1 MTAQNAG
8 SAPGSATTPSGTLAA
23 TGAPMPT
30 SAPTPTPTSAPAPA
44 SIGVVPHMSGRKV
57 AAIAAGLLVAGA
69 AGAFYWWHDVR
80 NVAATEDAYVGG
92 NVVQVTPLTAGTVV
106 SIAGDDTQFV
116 RVGQPLVEL
125 DPADSEVAME
135 QAAAQLAA
143 TVRQVRTLYVNNGT
157 LAANIALRAADLA
170 RAQDDLQRRQSVSN
184 PGAVSKEE
192 VEHAQ
197 TAVRT
202 AAAALRAAQEQLASN
217 RALTD
222 RTTLAAHPDVA
233 RAAASY
239 RAAYLAFARSA
250 LPAPVDGFIARRAV
264 QVGQR
269 VAPGTP
275 LMAVVPLDQVW
286 VDANFKENQLRHV
299 RVGQPVALYAD
310 LYGTRVRYDGKVAG
324 FSAGTGAAF
333 SLLPAQNATGNWIK
347 VVQRLPVRIALEPAQ
362 LAAHP
367 LRIGLSMSVS
377 VDTRNDAGASL
388 STLPPLTPL
397 RTDVYAEVA
406 RQADAHIAKIIEA
419 NAG

>member
-1 MTAQNAG
+1 MTVQNSG
-8 SAPGSATTPSGTLAA
+8 PATS
-23 TGAPMPT
+23 
-30 SAPTPTPTSAPAPA
+30 PTPIGTP
-44 SIGVVPHMSGRKV
+44 PHLSRRKI
-57 AAIAAGLLVAGA
+57 AAIAAAIAVAGI
-69 AGAFYWWHDVR
+69 AGGLYWWHDVHDF
-80 NVAATEDAYVGG
+80 ASTEDAYVGG
-92 NVVQVTPLTAGTVV
+92 NVVQVTPLTTGTVV
-106 SIAGDDTQFV
+106 SIAGDDTQYV
-116 RVGQPLVEL
+116 REGQPLVEL
-125 DPADSEVAME
+125 DRADSEVAME

-143 TVRQVRTLYVNNGT
+143 TVRQVRTLYVNNAT
-157 LAANIALRAADLA
+157 LSANIAQRAADLA
-170 RAQDDLQRRQSVSN
+170 RAQDDLRRRQAVTN
-184 PGAVSKEE
+184 PGAVSGEE

-202 AAAALRAAQEQLASN
+202 AAAALRAAQEQLVSN

-233 RAAASY
+233 RAAATY

-275 LMAVVPLDQVW
+275 LMAVVPLNQVW
-286 VDANFKENQLRHV
+286 VDANFKENQLRRV

-310 LYGTRVRYDGKVAG
+310 LYGNRVRYDGKVAG

-377 VDTRNDAGASL
+377 VDTRDDRGASL
-388 STLPPLTPL
+388 ATLPPLTPL

-406 RQADAHIAKIIEA
+406 READAHIARIIAA

>member
-1 MTAQNAG
+1 MTTQNPAAAP
-8 SAPGSATTPSGTLAA
+8 APGP
-23 TGAPMPT
+23 
-30 SAPTPTPTSAPAPA
+30 APAPA
-44 SIGVVPHMSGRKV
+44 PIGTPPRISRRK
-57 AAIAAGLLVAGA
+57 AAVLAAVLVLAGA
-69 AGAFYWWHDVR
+69 AGGVYWWRDVQEF
-80 NVAATEDAYVGG
+80 ASTEDAYVGG
-92 NVVQVTPLTAGTVV
+92 NVVQVTPLTSGTVV
-106 SIAGDDTQFV
+106 SIAGDDTQYV
-116 RVGQPLVEL
+116 REGQPLVEL
-125 DPADSEVAME
+125 DPADSAVAME

-157 LAANIALRAADLA
+157 LAANIALRAAYLA
-170 RAQDDLQRRQSVSN
+170 RAQDDLRRRQAVTN
-184 PGAVSKEE
+184 PGAVSAEE

-202 AAAALRAAQEQLASN
+202 AAAALRAAQEQLVSN

-222 RTTLAAHPDVA
+222 RTTLAEHPDVA
-233 RAAASY
+233 RAAANY

-275 LMAVVPLDQVW
+275 LMAVVPLNQVW
-286 VDANFKENQLRHV
+286 VDANFKENQLRRV
-299 RVGQPVALYAD
+299 RVGQPVSLYAD
-310 LYGTRVRYDGKVAG
+310 LYGQRVRYDGKVAG

-347 VVQRLPVRIALEPAQ
+347 VVQRLPVRISLEPAQ

-377 VDTRNDAGASL
+377 VDTRNDQGASL

-406 RQADAHIAKIIEA
+406 READAHIAKIIAA